1 VKRECGTARTA
12 TDIRLHSPKRTLGRV
27 HVINLQP
34 PWLADGVF
42 GENIR
47 ASRNNLPVDCFA
59 ADLNDLSGALVN
71 REIDGEY
78 GGLLTH

>member
-1 VKRECGTARTA
+1 VRNGAHRNRHPSALAEADTGE
-12 TDIRLHSPKRTLGRV
+12 G